1 MVFFL
6 AVMNILLLQ
15 AQAPKTSWNLDKS
28 HSSVNFSIDHM
39 VVSEVEG
46 KFKDFSA
53 EAKSDKA
60 DFSDVQGAFTVVLKS
75 IDTDNEKRDEHL
87 RGADFFDVE
96 KNPNLT
102 FVIKKFT
109 KVSGKVYK
117 LTGDLTLHGVTKTV
131 TLNGKFGGIIK
142 AGISGTVICVL
153 SASGDI
159 TMIGAKREG
168 GMTFAGLA
176 HVEGCFGIWPL
187 EFCVDTETSVQYTE
201 GKDWDADEP

>member
-1 MVFFL
+1 MKKTMVFFL

-142 AGISGTVICVL
+142 DPYGLT
-153 SASGDI
+153 
-159 TMIGAKREG
+159 R
-168 GMTFAGLA
+168 AGLSITGELDRYA
-176 HVEGCFGIWPL
+176 FGLKYNAAMEAGGFALGQKVRIKVNL
-187 EFCVDTETSVQYTE
+187 EFTQA
-201 GKDWDADEP
+201 K